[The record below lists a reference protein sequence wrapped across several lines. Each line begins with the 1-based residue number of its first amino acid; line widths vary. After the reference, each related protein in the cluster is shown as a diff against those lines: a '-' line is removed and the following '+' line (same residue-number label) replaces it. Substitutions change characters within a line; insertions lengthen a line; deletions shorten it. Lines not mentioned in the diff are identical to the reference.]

1 MHRIVFLRLSQIV
14 LPLPIDPGLP
24 SGASEANF
32 DYSSLYKPSDNHHI
46 SPQSFFFLLRLNIF
60 ISFTCS
66 LSDVL
71 SRHVVLIIASQ
82 SFENTLLKTA
92 HSIHVVV

>member
-1 MHRIVFLRLSQIV
+1 MIILLFTNLQITTT
-14 LPLPIDPGLP
+14 
-24 SGASEANF
+24 F
-32 DYSSLYKPSDNHHI
+32 HHSL
-46 SPQSFFFLLRLNIF
+46 FFFLLRLNIF